1 MCLPSSVL
9 RHDYSPATQNHSPPA
24 TCLPLQL
31 YMRLVLLPLFVPCQP
46 GKLILQNSVKM
57 LPPGEKLHQLPWAL
71 SSLLFWGAAIKN
83 HYTFT
88 WHSSVYLSLHKGS
101 HVHSSQNTRGC
112 GNVCRVYARAWE
124 TVSQKLFVKLKG
136 WMGGQINQQIN
147 GQFWKARK
155 LFSLYVHMQLYKNE
169 LPLSYCLVTITNYFQ
184 TLF

>member
-1 MCLPSSVL
+1 MSHDCFISASSTPLLTHTSAPSW
-9 RHDYSPATQNHSPPA
+9 PPRRA
-24 TCLPLQL
+24 DMGPLKISSDVSSQLCPQTRLFSSHTKPLTTCHMFTSLQL

-112 GNVCRVYARAWE
+112 GNVCRVYARA
-124 TVSQKLFVKLKG
+124 
-136 WMGGQINQQIN
+136 
-147 GQFWKARK
+147 
-155 LFSLYVHMQLYKNE
+155 
-169 LPLSYCLVTITNYFQ
+169 
-184 TLF
+184 